1 MRIGFVG
8 VGGTG
13 KTTTLQSVNESLE
26 LPVLASVAR
35 LVWKDFG
42 ITEKDMIDNR
52 DYEFALRVQRAIFD
66 KRLKAEAEMD
76 DFISDRT
83 LLDTYCYMLMWCHQS
98 MSDSVAKSLFVV
110 TLENMKKYDEV
121 YYFPL
126 ESFRMTS
133 DLASLNVRAPGAAQ
147 GLMLDSLIKGMLL
160 KMFPKFY
167 TVQGTTLFD
176 RVEFI
181 KAVMNTVRASR

>member
-13 KTTTLQSVNESLE
+13 KTTTLQTVNEFLE
-26 LPVLASVAR
+26 LPVLSSVAR

-52 DYEFALRVQRAIFD
+52 DYEFALRIQRAIFD

-121 YYFPL
+121 FYFPL
-126 ESFRMTS
+126 ESFRMTDES
-133 DLASLNVRAPGAAQ
+133 ASLNVRAPGAAQ
-147 GLMLDSLIKGMLL
+147 GLMLDSLIKGMLT
-160 KMFPKFY
+160 KVFPRYF
-167 TVQGTTLFD
+167 
-176 RVEFI
+176 
-181 KAVMNTVRASR
+181 TVRGVTLSDRSDYIKTEMGMNELK

>member
-83 LLDTYCYMLMWCHQS
+83 LLDTYCYML
-98 MSDSVAKSLFVV
+98 
-110 TLENMKKYDEV
+110 
-121 YYFPL
+121 
-126 ESFRMTS
+126 R
-133 DLASLNVRAPGAAQ
+133 
-147 GLMLDSLIKGMLL
+147 
-160 KMFPKFY
+160 
-167 TVQGTTLFD
+167 
-176 RVEFI
+176 
-181 KAVMNTVRASR
+181 